1 MTKRIIGA
9 TDEQTVC
16 DACGRE
22 ELKLTV
28 IIGDEDGYEIGR
40 YGTSCADM
48 VLGNGK
54 GRRTTAQKV
63 RAIEDGRRSEIYI
76 CLHHFDADYRVDVLG
91 QRRMNAM
98 NMLNSAIKAHNK
110 LPVPAT
116 RKAINARLDVL
127 KAAGSPNEPRMRA
140 RVL

>member
-9 TDEQTVC
+9 TDEQTTC

-54 GRRTTAQKV
+54 GKRTTAQKV
-63 RAIEDGRRSEIYI
+63 REIEECRKGEIY
-76 CLHHFDADYRVDVLG
+76 
-91 QRRMNAM
+91 
-98 NMLNSAIKAHNK
+98 NK
-110 LPVPAT
+110 LTHFEREMTADFGYAVTFLVAAIDGHNRIPHPAT
-116 RKAINARLDVL
+116 AKAINVRLDKL
-127 KAAGSPNEPRMRA
+127 AAVNPVAASAFRSQIR
-140 RVL
+140 

>member
-1 MTKRIIGA
+1 MSKRIIGA
-9 TDEQTVC
+9 TDEQTTC
-16 DACGRE
+16 DACGRT

-28 IIGDEDGYEIGR
+28 IVGDEDGYETGR
-40 YGTSCADM
+40 YGTTCVDM
-48 VLGNGK
+48 VLNNGK

-63 RAIEDGRRSEIYI
+63 REIEACRKSEIYN

-98 NMLNSAIKAHNK
+98 TMLNSAIKAHNK

-116 RKAINARLDVL
+116 RKAINARLDIL
-127 KAAGSPNEPRMRA
+127 KAAGSPNEPRMRE

>member
-63 RAIEDGRRSEIYI
+63 REIEADRRGAIFNNLIHFEREMKSDFGYAVTFLVSAIEG
-76 CLHHFDADYRVDVLG
+76 
-91 QRRMNAM
+91 
-98 NMLNSAIKAHNK
+98 HNR
-110 LPVPAT
+110 LPHPVTA
-116 RKAINARLDVL
+116 KGINVRLDKL
-127 KAAGSPNEPRMRA
+127 AAVNPVAADAFRSQIR
-140 RVL
+140 

>member
-63 RAIEDGRRSEIYI
+63 REIEECRKGEIYNKLAHFEREMKSDFGYAMTFLVSAIEG
-76 CLHHFDADYRVDVLG
+76 
-91 QRRMNAM
+91 
-98 NMLNSAIKAHNK
+98 HNRI
-110 LPVPAT
+110 PHPAT
-116 RKAINARLDVL
+116 AKAINVRLDTLAKVNQV
-127 KAAGSPNEPRMRA
+127 AANAMRA
-140 RVL
+140 QVN

>member
-9 TDEQTVC
+9 TDEQTTC
-16 DACGRE
+16 DACGRA

-54 GRRTTAQKV
+54 GKRTTAQKV
-63 RAIEDGRRSEIYI
+63 RLIEADRKGAIFTNLQHFDREIEADFGYAMRLMVSAIE
-76 CLHHFDADYRVDVLG
+76 
-91 QRRMNAM
+91 
-98 NMLNSAIKAHNK
+98 AHNR
-110 LPVPAT
+110 LPHPAT
-116 RKAINARLDVL
+116 GKGINVRLDKL
-127 KAAGSPNEPRMRA
+127 AAVNPVAASAFRSQIR
-140 RVL
+140 